1 MCLERILRRMRF
13 PMNGSIVP
21 DGAGAAGGGCAAHGE
36 RQCGIYVHT
45 LLGGEGFLGSKEV
58 A

>member
-1 MCLERILRRMRF
+1 MFGKDFTQNAFPDEWEYCPGWGRR
-13 PMNGSIVP
+13 S
-21 DGAGAAGGGCAAHGE
+21 GGGCAAHGE

>member
-1 MCLERILRRMRF
+1 MCLEGILRRMRF

-21 DGAGAAGGGCAAHGE
+21 DGAGAAGGCAAHGE
-36 RQCGIYVHT
+36 RQCGIYAQT
-45 LLGGEGFLGSKEV
+45 ILGGEGVLGSKEV

>member
-21 DGAGAAGGGCAAHGE
+21 DGAGAAGGCAAHGE